1 MRDPAFD
8 LADLVSL
15 CKRRGFIFQ
24 SSEIYGGFPAC
35 FDYGPLGVELKNR
48 VKEAWWDVMV
58 RSRDDIVGMD
68 GSILMHP
75 TIWKASGHVEHFHDP
90 LVDCKKCR
98 GRFRQDSLPEG
109 TTQCPEC
116 GGELTE
122 PRQFNLMFK
131 TLVGPIEEEATVAYL
146 RPETCQTI
154 YVNFKNIQTA
164 TRKRVPFGIAQIGK
178 AFRNEITTK
187 RFIFRQLEFE
197 QMEMQYFV
205 SPDEDERWFEYWLD
219 QRQKYYHA
227 LGVAPAKLRL
237 FEHPADK
244 RAHYARAAFDIEY
257 AFPFGWG
264 EVEGVHNRTD
274 YDLTQ
279 HATFSGKD
287 LSYRDDLTGKK
298 YFPFVIE
305 TSTGVDRQVL
315 MFLCDAF
322 REEEE
327 KGEGH
332 KRETRLVL
340 GFHPRLAPVTVA
352 VFPLS
357 RKDEL
362 IEPSRRLEQE
372 LREGGFRTEFDVTG
386 AIGKRYRRQDEIGT
400 PFCVTYDFD
409 SLADQAVTIRHRDT
423 MEQERIGL
431 TQAAQRIRERIR
443 EWDATAGGE

>member
-1 MRDPAFD
+1 MADRTFD

-90 LVDCKKCR
+90 LVECKKCHQ
-98 GRFRQDSLPEG
+98 RFRQDSLPEG
-109 TTQCPEC
+109 TQACPEC
-116 GGELTE
+116 GGPLTE
-122 PRQFNLMFK
+122 PRNFNLMFK
-131 TLVGPIEEEATVAYL
+131 TLVGPVEEEASVAYL

-154 YVNFKNIQTA
+154 YVNFKNIQTV
-164 TRKRVPFGIAQIGK
+164 TRKRLPFGIAQIGK

-197 QMEMQYFV
+197 QMEMQFFV
-205 SPDEDERWFEYWLD
+205 SPEEDEKWFEYWLE
-219 QRQKYYHA
+219 QRQKYYRD
-227 LGVAPAKLRL
+227 LGIASGKIRL
-237 FEHPADK
+237 YEHPPDK

-257 AFPFGWG
+257 DFPFGWG

-279 HATFSGKD
+279 HAEFSGKD
-287 LSYRDDLTGKK
+287 LAYRDDRTGKK
-298 YFPFVIE
+298 YVPFVIE
-305 TSTGVDRQVL
+305 TSTGVDRQIL

-327 KGEGH
+327 IGEGH

-340 GFHPRLAPVTVA
+340 GFHPRLAPITVA

-362 IEPSRRLEQE
+362 IEPSRRLEE
-372 LREGGFRTEFDVTG
+372 DLRREGFRTEFDVTG
-386 AIGKRYRRQDEIGT
+386 AIGKRYRRQDEVGT
-400 PFCVTYDFD
+400 PFCITYDFD
-409 SLADQAVTIRHRDT
+409 SITDQAVTIRHRDT
-423 MEQERIGL
+423 MDQERVGV
-431 TQAAQRIRERIR
+431 TQTAQRLRERIR
-443 EWDATAGGE
+443 DWDLPGKQA